1 MNFNKL
7 FLDYGKLYLYLQKL
21 AVMKNQSRINI
32 LSTLLLAALALGLVS
47 MCTSHSF
54 NESWQEGRDEVFTPY
69 EKGCQAG
76 AAAREKIHY
85 KSAVINLVPEDYRV
99 FDQSIHNTATG
110 NEADISLRE
119 IRIKTD
125 GQTNRLGWIE
135 KVCGIFAIFMSI
147 FFVVLLFSFIT
158 EIKKGE
164 IFSKN
169 NEFKLRWMAVVFLFW
184 YIFDWVC
191 ILVDYSFS
199 KSMFASESYHI
210 VFEPANIYPLIS
222 GIIFLLFARIFALGR
237 KMKEDQEFM
246 V

>member
-1 MNFNKL
+1 MSL
-7 FLDYGKLYLYLQKL
+7 FAKK
-21 AVMKNQSRINI
+21 VTMKNQSRINI
-32 LSTLLLAALALGLVS
+32 LCTLLLAALAFGMVS

-54 NESWQEGRDEVFTPY
+54 DESWKEGKDEVFSPY
-69 EKGCQAG
+69 EKGLQAG
-76 AAAREKIHY
+76 ASAREKIHY

-99 FDQSIHNTATG
+99 FDQSIHNTVTG
-110 NEADISLRE
+110 NEAEISLRE

-135 KVCGIFAIFMSI
+135 KFCGIFSILMSI

-158 EIKKGE
+158 EIKKGD

-169 NEFKLRWMAVVFLFW
+169 NEFKLRWMAIVFLFW

-191 ILVDYSFS
+191 ILVDYSCS
-199 KSMFASESYHI
+199 KSMFASDSYHV
-210 VFEPANIYPLIS
+210 VFEPANIYPLIL
-222 GIIFLLFARIFALGR
+222 GITFLLFAQIFALGR
-237 KMKEDQEFM
+237 KMKEDQEYM